1 MPDLFG
7 WAAAHADLIGR
18 TTQEHVILASAALAI
33 VLALALPLGIFF
45 AGNERLAAPA
55 IGIAN
60 TLRTIPS
67 LALLVIMLPVLGTG
81 FLPSVV
87 ALALYGLPAVLVNT
101 VAGLRQVDADVI
113 EAARGQGLSERG
125 ILRRVTLP
133 LALPTIM
140 AGIRT
145 AAVQIVS
152 AATLAVFIGGG
163 GLGELISSGLGLMDM
178 AQLTTGALLVAALA
192 LVTELG
198 LGGVQSALARRIGL
212 AA

>member
-1 MPDLFG
+1 MV
-7 WAAAHADLIGR
+7 GR
-18 TTQEHVILASAALAI
+18 TAQEHVILSAAAIGI
-33 VLALALPLGIFF
+33 VLALALPLGTLL
-45 AGNERLAAPA
+45 ARHERLSGPV

-60 TLRTIPS
+60 TLRTVPS

-87 ALALYGLPAVLVNT
+87 ALSLYGLPAVLVNT
-101 VAGLRQVDADVI
+101 VAGLRQVDADVV
-113 EAARGQGLSERG
+113 EAARGQGLSEGG
-125 ILRRVTLP
+125 ILRRVLLP

-163 GLGELISSGLGLMDM
+163 GLGELISSGLALMDM
-178 AQLTTGALLVAALA
+178 AQLTTGALLVTLLA
-192 LVTELG
+192 LGTELG
-198 LGGVQSALARRIGL
+198 LGGLQRALTRRFGHP
-212 AA
+212 A